1 MTDLRKPENLV
12 DLERYP
18 LSRPGTSL
26 YEDIVDNVRASLS
39 KEGSASLHGFLRPE
53 GVELMAFEAEALAP
67 LAYPGPTE
75 ATPYFFNYDIGG
87 DVEADHPT
95 RRCGRRALS
104 QVAYDLIPTESAL
117 YRLYHWPVLPAFLAH
132 VFGHEMLY
140 QAADPYQSLNIS
152 VMDEGGCQQWHFDK
166 SRFVTTLLVQ
176 APESG
181 GEFEY
186 IPNLREDTDEHFER
200 VKAVLDGAV
209 RGLRRIVIEPGTLNL
224 FKGHYS
230 MHRVTEVRGSRRRLQ
245 TILGYSP
252 EPNVQ
257 GSLKSSI
264 LHYGPRVAVRERM
277 SPAQMRA
284 LFADNGATAS

>member
-12 DLERYP
+12 DLERYS
-18 LSRPGTSL
+18 LSRPGTPS
-26 YEDIVDNVRASLS
+26 YEDLVEKVRASLS
-39 KEGSASLHGFLRPE
+39 EEGLASLPGFLRPDA
-53 GVELMAFEAEALAP
+53 VELMAFEAEALAP

-75 ATPYFFNYDIGG
+75 ATPYFFNYDVGG

-95 RRCGRRALS
+95 RRRGRRALS

-117 YRLYHWPVLPAFLAH
+117 HRLYHWPLLPAFLAH

-140 QAADPYQSLNIS
+140 RTADAYQSLNIS
-152 VMDEGGCQQWHFDK
+152 VMDEGGCQQWHFDR
-166 SRFVTTLLVQ
+166 SHFVTTLLLQ

-186 IPNLREDTDEHFER
+186 VPNLREDANEHFER

-209 RGLRRIVIEPGTLNL
+209 GGLRRIAIEPGTLNL

-230 MHRVTEVRGSRRRLQ
+230 MHRVTEVRGSRRHLQ
-245 TILGYSP
+245 TILAYSP

-264 LHYGPRVAVRERM
+264 LHYGPRVAVREGM
-277 SPAQMRA
+277 SPSQIRA
-284 LFADNGATAS
+284 LLADNRATAS

>member
-1 MTDLRKPENLV
+1 MRDSRKPENLV

-18 LSRPGTSL
+18 LSRPGTSA
-26 YEDIVDNVRASLS
+26 YEDLVEKVRASLS
-39 KEGSASLHGFLRPE
+39 TEGLASLPGFLRPDAL
-53 GVELMAFEAEALAP
+53 ELMVFEAEALAP

-87 DVEADHPT
+87 DVDADHPT
-95 RRCGRRALS
+95 RRRGRRALS
-104 QVAYDLIPTESAL
+104 QVAYDLIPTESAF
-117 YRLYHWPVLPAFLAH
+117 YRLYHWPQLPAFLAH
-132 VFGHEMLY
+132 VFGHAMLY
-140 QAADPYQSLNIS
+140 RTADAYQSLNIS
-152 VMDEGGCQQWHFDK
+152 VMDEGGCQQWHFDR
-166 SRFVTTLLVQ
+166 SRFVTTLLLQ

-186 IPNLREDTDEHFER
+186 SPNLREDTDEHFER
-200 VKAVLDGAV
+200 VKAVLDGAA
-209 RGLRRIVIEPGTLNL
+209 GDLRRVAIEPGMLNL

-245 TILGYSP
+245 TILAYSP

-264 LHYGPRVAVRERM
+264 LHYGPRVAIRERL
-277 SPAQMRA
+277 SPSQMRA
-284 LFADNGATAS
+284 LLADNRTTAS

>member
-1 MTDLRKPENLV
+1 MTDLRKPEHLV

-18 LSRPGTSL
+18 LSRPGTPS
-26 YEDIVDNVRASLS
+26 YEDLVEKVRASLS
-39 KEGSASLHGFLRPE
+39 EEGLASLRGFLRPDA
-53 GVELMAFEAEALAP
+53 VELMAFEAEALAP

-75 ATPYFFNYDIGG
+75 ATPYFFNYDVGG

-95 RRCGRRALS
+95 RRRGRRALS

-117 YRLYHWPVLPAFLAH
+117 YRLYHWPLLPAFLAH
-132 VFGHEMLY
+132 VFGYEMLY
-140 QAADPYQSLNIS
+140 RTADAYQSLNIS
-152 VMDEGGCQQWHFDK
+152 VMDEGGCQQWHFDR
-166 SRFVTTLLVQ
+166 SRFVTTLLLQ

-186 IPNLREDTDEHFER
+186 APNLREDADEHFER
-200 VKAVLDGAV
+200 VSAVLDGAV
-209 RGLRRIVIEPGTLNL
+209 GALRRIAIEPGTLNL

-245 TILGYSP
+245 TILAYSP

-264 LHYGPRVAVRERM
+264 LHYGPRVAVREGM
-277 SPAQMRA
+277 SPSQIRA
-284 LFADNGATAS
+284 LLADNKATAS

>member
-12 DLERYP
+12 DLERYS
-18 LSRPGTSL
+18 LSRPGTPS
-26 YEDIVDNVRASLS
+26 YEDLVEKVRASLS
-39 KEGSASLHGFLRPE
+39 EEGLASLPGFLRPDA
-53 GVELMAFEAEALAP
+53 VELMAFEAEALAP

-75 ATPYFFNYDIGG
+75 ATPYFFNYDVGG

-95 RRCGRRALS
+95 RRRGRRALS

-117 YRLYHWPVLPAFLAH
+117 HRLYHWPLLPAFLAH

-140 QAADPYQSLNIS
+140 RTADAYQSLNIS
-152 VMDEGGCQQWHFDK
+152 VMDEGGCQQWHFDR
-166 SRFVTTLLVQ
+166 SRFVTTLLLQ

-186 IPNLREDTDEHFER
+186 VPNLREDANEHFER

-209 RGLRRIVIEPGTLNL
+209 GGLRRIAIEPGTLNL

-230 MHRVTEVRGSRRRLQ
+230 MYRVTEVRGSRRHLQ
-245 TILGYSP
+245 TILAYSP

-264 LHYGPRVAVRERM
+264 LHYGPRVAVREGM
-277 SPAQMRA
+277 SPSQIRA
-284 LFADNGATAS
+284 LLADNRATAS

>member
-18 LSRPGTSL
+18 LSRPGTPS
-26 YEDIVDNVRASLS
+26 YEDLAERVRASLS
-39 KEGSASLHGFLRPE
+39 EKGLAYLRGFLRPDA
-53 GVELMAFEAEALAP
+53 VALMAFEAEALAP

-75 ATPYFFNYDIGG
+75 ATPYFFNYDVGG
-87 DVEADHPT
+87 NVEADHPT
-95 RRCGRRALS
+95 RRRGRRALS

-117 YRLYHWPVLPAFLAH
+117 YRLYHWPLLPAFLAH

-140 QAADPYQSLNIS
+140 RTADAYQSLNIS
-152 VMDEGGCQQWHFDK
+152 VMDEGGCQQWHFDR
-166 SRFVTTLLVQ
+166 SRFVTTLLLQ

-186 IPNLREDTDEHFER
+186 VPNLREDADEHFER

-209 RGLRRIVIEPGTLNL
+209 GGLCRIAIEPGTLNL

-230 MHRVTEVRGSRRRLQ
+230 MHRVTEVRGPRRRLQ
-245 TILGYSP
+245 TILAYSP

-264 LHYGPRVAVRERM
+264 LHYGPRVAVREGM
-277 SPAQMRA
+277 SPSQIRA
-284 LFADNGATAS
+284 LLADNKATAS